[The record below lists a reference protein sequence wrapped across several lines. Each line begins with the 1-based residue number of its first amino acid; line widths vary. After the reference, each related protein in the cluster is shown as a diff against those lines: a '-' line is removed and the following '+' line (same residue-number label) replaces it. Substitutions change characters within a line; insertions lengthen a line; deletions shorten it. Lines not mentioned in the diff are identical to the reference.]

1 MDDGETANPGPPLE
15 TIDPVFAVTERKVRD
30 GTLRY
35 YGTPR
40 LPPETLLS
48 ELWPAF
54 HEEGY
59 ELRLERRRDD
69 GAPPRGDHDRPIENG
84 GQPPIQNGGRM
95 VRGEYVLIAEPAELG
110 IDGIPWTNVVLF
122 LATVLSTLFVGSQWY
137 YVDPFADPV
146 GAALEAWPFA
156 AAILL
161 VLGVHEMGHYV
172 MSRYHRV
179 QASLPYFLPVPTLIG
194 TMGAVIKMKGRMP
207 NRKALFD
214 IGVAGPIAGL
224 IATVAVT
231 IVGLHLDPVT
241 APQSIANDPDA
252 VEIRLGYPPMLEL
265 LAAAFD
271 QPLYRD
277 DPTTAINPVVVGGWV
292 GMFITFLN
300 LIPVGQ
306 LDGGHI
312 LRSMAGDL
320 QETIAAIVPGVLF
333 AFAGYLYYVGGY
345 GGTSVSVWVIWGVF
359 ATLLAAAGPA
369 NPVDD
374 TKLGRRRIALGVLT
388 FVLGALC
395 FMPIP
400 VEIIE

>member
-1 MDDGETANPGPPLE
+1 MDGEIEDSGPPLE
-15 TIDPVFAVTERKVRD
+15 TIESVFAVSETRVSD
-30 GTLRY
+30 GQLHY
-35 YGTPR
+35 YGTP
-40 LPPETLLS
+40 LIPPEPLMR

-54 HEEGY
+54 HENGY

-69 GAPPRGDHDRPIENG
+69 SSRDADVRTDGDERPPTG
-84 GQPPIQNGGRM
+84 PIQAGTRP
-95 VRGEYVLIAEPAELG
+95 REEYVLIAEPAEIG
-110 IDGIPWTNVVLF
+110 IDGIPWTNVILF
-122 LATVLSTLFVGSQWY
+122 VATVFSTLFVGAQWY

-207 NRKALFD
+207 DRKALFD

-224 IATVAVT
+224 VATVAVT
-231 IVGLHLDPVT
+231 VVGLHMDPVT
-241 APQSIANDPDA
+241 APQSVANDPDA

-277 DPTTAINPVVVGGWV
+277 DPTTSINPVVVGGWV

-306 LDGGHI
+306 LDGGHV
-312 LRSMAGDL
+312 LRAMVGEL
-320 QETIAAIVPGVLF
+320 QETIAALVPGVLF
-333 AFAGYLYYVGGY
+333 AFAAYLYYVGGY
-345 GGTSVSVWVIWGVF
+345 GGTSISVWLIWGVF
-359 ATLLAAAGPA
+359 ALLLAAAGPA

-374 TKLGRRRIALGVLT
+374 GKLGAGRLALGVLT

-395 FMPIP
+395 FMPVP

>member
-1 MDDGETANPGPPLE
+1 MDDGDRTNPGPPLE
-15 TIDPVFAVTERKVRD
+15 TIEAVFAVTDREVAD

-35 YGTPR
+35 YGAPR
-40 LPPETLLS
+40 VPPEPLLS

-54 HEEGY
+54 HEAGY
-59 ELRLERRRDD
+59 ELHLERRRVDESTRD
-69 GAPPRGDHDRPIENG
+69 GPITVHDGELSPERVGNG
-84 GQPPIQNGGRM
+84 GTTRRGG
-95 VRGEYVLIAEPAELG
+95 YVLVAEPAELG

-122 LATVLSTLFVGSQWY
+122 LATVLSTLFVGTQWY
-137 YVDPFADPV
+137 YVDPFGDPV
-146 GAALEAWPFA
+146 GATLEAWPFA
-156 AAILL
+156 AAILV

-207 NRKALFD
+207 DRKALFD

-224 IATVAVT
+224 VATVAVT
-231 IVGLHLDPVT
+231 IVGLHLEPVT
-241 APQSIANDPDA
+241 APQSVANDPDA

-277 DPTTAINPVVVGGWV
+277 DPTTSINPVVVGGWV

-306 LDGGHI
+306 LDGGHV
-312 LRSMAGDL
+312 LRAMVGSL
-320 QETIAAIVPGVLF
+320 QETVAALVPAVLF
-333 AFAGYLYYVGGY
+333 SFAAYLYYVGGY
-345 GGTSVSVWVIWGVF
+345 AGTSVSVWAIWGVF
-359 ATLLAAAGPA
+359 AILLAAAGPA

-374 TKLGRRRIALGVLT
+374 TELGRGRIALGIVT

-395 FMPIP
+395 FIPVP